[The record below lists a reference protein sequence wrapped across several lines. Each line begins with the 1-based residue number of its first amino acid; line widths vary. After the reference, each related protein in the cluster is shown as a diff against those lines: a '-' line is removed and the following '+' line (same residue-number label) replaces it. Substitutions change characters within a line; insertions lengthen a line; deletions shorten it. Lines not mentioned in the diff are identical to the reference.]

1 MASRGPGVRS
11 HTGVP
16 RVDFFYFFT
25 IVLHL
30 FTCLLAVPGLPC
42 CSHAAVSR
50 YGARASRCGV
60 WAPGACARW
69 PVGGSAAPA
78 ILPDRGPSSRPW
90 HWTASEIPGVF

>member
-16 RVDFFYFFT
+16 RVDFLYFFT

-42 CSHAAVSR
+42 CSHVGCLQVRRAGFSLRSVGSRRMRAV
-50 YGARASRCGV
+50 ASGRLRGSCEP
-60 WAPGACARW
+60 PG
-69 PVGGSAAPA
+69 P
-78 ILPDRGPSSRPW
+78 GPSSRPW
-90 HWTASEIPGVF
+90 RWTASEIPGVF

>member
-30 FTCLLAVPGLPC
+30 FTCLLAVPGLC
-42 CSHAAVSR
+42 CCPSSPGAAVS
-50 YGARASRCGV
+50 G
-60 WAPGACARW
+60 
-69 PVGGSAAPA
+69 
-78 ILPDRGPSSRPW
+78 GPSPAVVRRLLSAV
-90 HWTASEIPGVF
+90 ASLLQTVGSSI